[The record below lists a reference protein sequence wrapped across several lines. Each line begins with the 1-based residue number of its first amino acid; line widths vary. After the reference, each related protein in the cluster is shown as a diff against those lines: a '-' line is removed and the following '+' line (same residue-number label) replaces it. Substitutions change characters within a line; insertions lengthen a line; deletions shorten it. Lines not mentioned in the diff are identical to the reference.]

1 MKTLV
6 TMAFLCLIPFLGQAQ
21 RYYGQ
26 WTVSG
31 GGGYGNDGWHF
42 HVSGEKYI
50 GRTLSAVKASFKF
63 ARHPQTFDDWKIPI
77 NRYTLNL
84 SYFYSLERYMS
95 SKIFV
100 NAGGGVFIGSEDFRR
115 IQLPY
120 GVVQVEGNKFCTGLF
135 IYPQLEF
142 IFKEGCNIVGY
153 FEPQIAY
160 DFLARVNRFQYS
172 ASIGVKY
179 YF

>member
-1 MKTLV
+1 
-6 TMAFLCLIPFLGQAQ
+6 MAFSCLMMSFYGQAQ

-26 WTVSG
+26 WTISG
-31 GGGYGNDGWHF
+31 GSGYGNEGWHINI
-42 HVSGEKYI
+42 SGEKYI
-50 GRTLSAVKASFKF
+50 GRTLSAIKTSFKF
-63 ARHPQTFDDWKIPI
+63 TRQKEQFDEWKFPI
-77 NRYTLNL
+77 NRYILNL

-95 SKIFV
+95 SKIFI
-100 NAGGGVFIGSEDFRR
+100 NAGGGFFIGGEDFRP

-135 IYPQLEF
+135 IYPQIEF
-142 IFKEGCNIVGY
+142 IFKEGGNIVGY

-160 DFLARVNRFQYS
+160 DFLTRLNKFQYS
-172 ASIGVKY
+172 ASIGIKY